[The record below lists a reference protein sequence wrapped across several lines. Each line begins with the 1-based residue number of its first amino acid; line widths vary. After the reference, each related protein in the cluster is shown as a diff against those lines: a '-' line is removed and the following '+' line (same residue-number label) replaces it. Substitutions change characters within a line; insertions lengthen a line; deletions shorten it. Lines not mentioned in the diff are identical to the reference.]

1 MKVGSDILNRL
12 ELLYLEIIP
21 AIRKFPKDQKFT
33 IGENIDK
40 ALLGAIRA
48 FYSASYD
55 KKSREEALIQI
66 RRELH
71 EVVFL
76 IRVSYKLEFLSKG
89 LYEQFTK
96 ELIEIGKI
104 TSSWIKKGSPS

>member
-21 AIRKFPKDQKFT
+21 LVRSFPKDQKFT
-33 IGENIDK
+33 LGENIEN
-40 ALLGAIRA
+40 ALLTVVRE

-55 KKSREEALIQI
+55 KSSRESSLKQM
-66 RRELH
+66 RMSLH
-71 EVVFL
+71 ETVFL
-76 IRVSYKLEFLSKG
+76 IRVSYKLKFIKEST
-89 LYEQFTK
+89 YENLTK

-104 TSSWIKKGSPS
+104 TSSWIKK